1 MKPLNL
7 LPFGRM
13 LQFTNCGPT
22 WNLAG
27 DNKPTRRTSTN
38 KKGTRTLLALALAS
52 IVTAGTNNQTC
63 SAQDKLQSQA
73 FAILAKS
80 CQECHQKGASTH
92 HDVEINL
99 NLKDLIGADLVVPG
113 DADNSRLLQVIL
125 SGEMPPTL
133 SPPHIVTPTAAEIK
147 ILQQWINGLDGETKP
162 ESTSDTERSPSDRED
177 SPAVAASIP
186 SMEDLTVSIEAYLNS
201 KPLEKHQF
209 LRFFVFRNI
218 AQVAQDQ
225 GLEKRQQM
233 IRSAHIALV
242 KAINSL
248 SWYADFAT
256 IETVPNSEDLV
267 LAVDLASMMNSAS
280 IRWSEDREWR
290 KILEAYPYAY
300 EIGTPAFKAIQ
311 SRTASPIPLIRG
323 DWFITTALQPPLYH
337 DLLNI
342 PEDVKELEAS
352 LGIDVE
358 KNILERRVV
367 RSGFNNSKVS
377 PHANRLIERHV
388 SQNGYYWKS
397 YDFLDTDDPKN
408 GKSNI
413 IRFPLG
419 PEFPANPFPELAFTH
434 DGGEVIFSLPNGMQG
449 YMLVDSKG
457 KRINAGPPDLVFDF
471 NQVSGTPLI
480 VNGLSCIN
488 CHSEGMIQPPRDEVL
503 PNAQVAGKVRD
514 TLESLHAPGTDPF
527 IQKDRE
533 KFVFS
538 LVQMLKPW
546 QEGAKRPQGA
556 EPVGLIAKQFKVSKL
571 RLKEVAAELS
581 VSDEVLQSA
590 IKSNPVIR
598 DLGLKGLLDGGEI
611 KRDDWQKFIGNQT
624 KFHRVLQQLDQGAPY
639 KQIPLAEKK

>member
-1 MKPLNL
+1 
-7 LPFGRM
+7 
-13 LQFTNCGPT
+13 
-22 WNLAG
+22 
-27 DNKPTRRTSTN
+27 
-38 KKGTRTLLALALAS
+38 
-52 IVTAGTNNQTC
+52 
-63 SAQDKLQSQA
+63 
-73 FAILAKS
+73 
-80 CQECHQKGASTH
+80 
-92 HDVEINL
+92 
-99 NLKDLIGADLVVPG
+99 
-113 DADNSRLLQVIL
+113 
-125 SGEMPPTL
+125 
-133 SPPHIVTPTAAEIK
+133 
-147 ILQQWINGLDGETKP
+147 
-162 ESTSDTERSPSDRED
+162 
-177 SPAVAASIP
+177 
-186 SMEDLTVSIEAYLNS
+186 
-201 KPLEKHQF
+201 
-209 LRFFVFRNI
+209 
-218 AQVAQDQ
+218 
-225 GLEKRQQM
+225 
-233 IRSAHIALV
+233 
-242 KAINSL
+242 
-248 SWYADFAT
+248 
-256 IETVPNSEDLV
+256 
-267 LAVDLASMMNSAS
+267 
-280 IRWSEDREWR
+280 
-290 KILEAYPYAY
+290 
-300 EIGTPAFKAIQ
+300 
-311 SRTASPIPLIRG
+311 
-323 DWFITTALQPPLYH
+323 
-337 DLLNI
+337 
-342 PEDVKELEAS
+342 
-352 LGIDVE
+352 
-358 KNILERRVV
+358 
-367 RSGFNNSKVS
+367 
-377 PHANRLIERHV
+377 LIERHV

-571 RLKEVAAELS
+571 KLKEVAAELGVS
-581 VSDEVLQSA
+581 VEDLQSA

-598 DLGLKGLLDGGEI
+598 NLGLKGLLDGGEI